1 MFRYLALLTALD
13 GKSIILSVALEWGD
27 LAMKIAKIVGAAVA
41 LFFLAVPAYSDTL
54 TVDITGTGSGSL
66 GGTAFSSQLFD
77 LHLAGPQTG
86 GSLISLTTANITIGA
101 GPAVDFTSAMQIGLH
116 FSPDYAF
123 FGYQG
128 GGDIIH
134 LLFTPSDFALL
145 QNSPFN
151 VPATVDA
158 NAFTN
163 VSTSGGLLS
172 FDSFSNVNLQGVST
186 GSETPLPAA
195 LPLFASGIG
204 GFGLLSWRRKKKAA
218 ALAA

>member
-1 MFRYLALLTALD
+1 
-13 GKSIILSVALEWGD
+13 
-27 LAMKIAKIVGAAVA
+27 
-41 LFFLAVPAYSDTL
+41 
-54 TVDITGTGSGSL
+54 
-66 GGTAFSSQLFD
+66 
-77 LHLAGPQTG
+77 
-86 GSLISLTTANITIGA
+86 
-101 GPAVDFTSAMQIGLH
+101 MQIGLH

-128 GGDIIH
+128 GSDIIH

-158 NAFTN
+158 TTNAFTN

-172 FDSFSNVNLQGVST
+172 FNSFSDINLQGVST

-195 LPLFASGIG
+195 WPMFASGLG
-204 GFGLLSWRRKKKAA
+204 ALGLLGWRRKKKAA
-218 ALAA
+218 TAA

>member
-1 MFRYLALLTALD
+1 VFRYLALLTALD

-27 LAMKIAKIVGAAVA
+27 FAMKIAKIVGAACA
-41 LFFLAVPAYSDTL
+41 LFFLAAPAYSDTL

-66 GGTAFSSQLFD
+66 DGTAFSSQLFD

-128 GGDIIH
+128 GSDIIH
-134 LLFTPSDFALL
+134 LLFTPSDFAAL

-172 FDSFSNVNLQGVST
+172 FDSFSGVNLQGVST
-186 GSETPLPAA
+186 RNAAPGCIANVRQWPWRIGSA
-195 LPLFASGIG
+195 
-204 GFGLLSWRRKKKAA
+204 R
-218 ALAA
+218 LA